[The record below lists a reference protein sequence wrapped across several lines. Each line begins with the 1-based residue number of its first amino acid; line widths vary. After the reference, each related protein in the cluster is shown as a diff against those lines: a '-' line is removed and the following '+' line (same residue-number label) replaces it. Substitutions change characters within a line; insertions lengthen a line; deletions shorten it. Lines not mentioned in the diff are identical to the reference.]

1 MKRTIQYI
9 AAVVALI
16 GLADSIYL
24 TIHHF
29 TAEPVPCT
37 ITGGCEAVLTSSY
50 AEVFGLPLAGY
61 GAAAYFTAFA
71 LALLA
76 AYGNDVTWRLYGVL
90 ATLMAAFS
98 GWLIYVQGVYIGEFC
113 QFCLLSAL
121 TSTTLFVLFLV
132 SLAVRNTHEVLSD

>member
-1 MKRTIQYI
+1 MKPVIQYI
-9 AAVVALI
+9 AAAVALL
-16 GLADSIYL
+16 GLGDSIYL

-37 ITGGCEAVLTSSY
+37 LTGGCEAVLTSSY
-50 AEVFGLPLAGY
+50 AEFLGLPLAGY
-61 GAAAYFTAFA
+61 GAASYFVAFA

-76 AYGNDVTWRLYGVL
+76 AYGNTVTWKLFGIL

-98 GWLIYVQGVYIGEFC
+98 GWLIYVQAVYIGEFC

-121 TSTTLFVLFLV
+121 TSTTLFVLFLISMAV
-132 SLAVRNTHEVLSD
+132 SGRSEQT